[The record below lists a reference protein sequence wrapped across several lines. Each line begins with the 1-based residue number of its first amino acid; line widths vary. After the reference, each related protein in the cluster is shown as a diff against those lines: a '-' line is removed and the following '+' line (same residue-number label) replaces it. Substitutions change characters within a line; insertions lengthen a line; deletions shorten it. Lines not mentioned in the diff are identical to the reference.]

1 MKPAIYLGNNCDIT
15 GPRDPC
21 VFYHDGYFYHIFSKA
36 IGICVKKAKE
46 LEDLANT
53 APVVVFKP
61 GDFKEVWAPELHII
75 DNKCYIYVAMDDGDN
90 YNHRMYVLE
99 NNSSNPQNPYT
110 LHGQLVTN
118 PDRWA
123 IDGSLLRY
131 NGKLYFIWSG
141 WEGLENVSQ
150 EIYIQE
156 MSDPFTC
163 VGERVQISK
172 PEYDWEK
179 GGCEGGNNRPYIN
192 EGPFAVYGK
201 NHIHIVYSASG
212 SWSDYYC
219 LGLLTFSGGDILDPK
234 NWVKKDTPILS
245 STETA
250 VGPGHAS
257 FFEDPRNHTLYVTY
271 HLFNTDSRNGWADTH
286 AMIQE
291 YKMVDDYPVLD
302 KPINHFRDK

>member
-1 MKPAIYLGNNCDIT
+1 MKPAIYLGTTCDIT
-15 GPRDPC
+15 NPRDPF
-21 VFYHDGYFYHIFSKA
+21 VFFKDGYFYHLFSRA
-36 IGICVKKAKE
+36 TGLWIKKAKE
-46 LEDLANT
+46 LKDLVNT
-53 APVVVFKP
+53 VPVKVFEP
-61 GDFKEVWAPELHII
+61 GDFKELWAPELHVI
-75 DNKCYIYVAMDDGDN
+75 DGKCYIYVAMDDGDN
-90 YNHRMYVLE
+90 YHHRMYVLE
-99 NNSSNPQNPYT
+99 NNSSNPEDMFK

-141 WEGLENVSQ
+141 WEGFENVSQ

-156 MSDPFTC
+156 MKDPFTC
-163 VGERVQISK
+163 VGERSQISK

-192 EGPFAVYGK
+192 EGPYALYGEK
-201 NHIHIVYSASG
+201 LIHIVYSGSG
-212 SWSDYYC
+212 SWSDDYC
-219 LGLLTFSGGDILDPK
+219 LGLLTFKGGNILDPK
-234 NWVKKDTPILS
+234 NWVKKDKPILWR
-245 STETA
+245 TETA
-250 VGPGHAS
+250 LGPGHAS
-257 FFEDPRNHTLYVTY
+257 FFNDPRDGTLYVTY
-271 HLFNTDSRNGWADTH
+271 HLFNTDCRNGWADTH